1 MIGTNMSSGI
11 SERKILAI
19 DDDEWFLGLLVKKFG
34 DVDPSF
40 KITTVYSAKSALEKL
55 EVETFDCI
63 LCDHKLPG
71 TLTINEMVL
80 PADGI
85 NFLRKLQE
93 ELRIDIPVIFIT
105 GQGSEEIASQAL
117 LQGASGYFIKRV
129 QPGYYSLMA
138 TSIRQ
143 TIDRYRLQN
152 ELKKSE
158 ARYRDLFEN
167 STGLI
172 LIFDTQGTLKEAN
185 VEFFLKFGYDREEM
199 GNLSFKELSMD
210 EDRPIWADLIKK
222 IKDGLSLTIGTI
234 LRGITKEG
242 KIIHLDLTARP
253 IYGKK
258 TGEVRAIQALA
269 TDITHTIQTQQALI
283 DSEEKHRKIFEGLI
297 DTGIVLMTKDEVI
310 LDVNSAFTQISGL
323 SKAETVGK
331 PVSEIMLKLN
341 PGKFD
346 PSQGEIHSKD
356 INWLHER
363 FLNIL
368 DPSSSERHSEL
379 MYSITNRADNSKHII
394 ESRGFTIEHSAGYQV
409 AFVMRDISAWVFAE
423 AERNAIAQRF
433 RVLIERTPIG
443 VWVSDVP
450 DENTTYINESM
461 AKMLGYSPHEIIG
474 VPVLDFLTQESAK
487 KLKETT
493 HGRET
498 GEELPESYE
507 LAFLHRSGKLIH
519 TLVTGAAIQSVSGD
533 IQETFGFIRD
543 ITEEKARASEL
554 QTTKEFL
561 EEILTSIP
569 EGVYVWDRRE
579 RVTMANTRMA
589 KILEYT
595 SSRELIGRSLYSFFP
610 ERDHEHIKELVKDR
624 LRGNRS
630 ETFMDITYLTRKG
643 KEVKSKVTSVPL
655 LADSEVV
662 GAVVTVTDITAVS
675 IIEES
680 FRQVQQEL
688 NILRENINQGII
700 YVDNLGKV
708 LSHNSQAQE
717 LFGNFNVDVRTLNVI
732 QHPKLK
738 ESGVG
743 EKFQNILYQKA
754 ENIVN
759 EFSAEKLTNE
769 GIPWHLRFK
778 ALPVYNIS
786 QPTIQKWCFFIEK
799 VEQNSGNIYPS
810 D

>member
-1 MIGTNMSSGI
+1 MIGNNSSSSI

-40 KITTVYSAKSALEKL
+40 KITTVYSAKAALEKL
-55 EVETFDCI
+55 EVDSFDCI

-71 TLTINEMVL
+71 TLIIDGKVF

-93 ELRIDIPVIFIT
+93 ELRIDIPVIFVT

-172 LIFDTQGTLKEAN
+172 LIFDTEGTLKEAN
-185 VEFFLKFGYDREEM
+185 NEFFLKFGYDREEM
-199 GNLSFKELSMD
+199 GALSFKELALD

-234 LRGITKEG
+234 LRGVTKKG
-242 KIIHLDLTARP
+242 KIVHLDLTARP

-297 DTGIVLMTKDEVI
+297 DTGIILMTKEEVI
-310 LDVNSAFTQISGL
+310 LDVNLAFTQICGL
-323 SKAETVGK
+323 SKVETIGK
-331 PVSEIMLKLN
+331 PISEIMHKLK
-341 PGKFD
+341 PVKFD
-346 PSQGEIHSKD
+346 PSQGEIYSD
-356 INWLHER
+356 DMNWLHER
-363 FLNIL
+363 FLHII
-368 DPSSSERHSEL
+368 DPSSSERYSEL
-379 MYSITNRADNSKHII
+379 MYSITNLVDDSKHII

-409 AFVMRDISAWVFAE
+409 AFVMRDISAWVFSE
-423 AERNAIAQRF
+423 AERNTIAQRF

-450 DENTTYINESM
+450 DEKTTYINESM
-461 AKMLGYSPHEIIG
+461 ARMLGYSPHEIIG
-474 VPVLDFLTQESAK
+474 FPVFDFLTQDSTK
-487 KLKETT
+487 RLKEITQ
-493 HGRET
+493 GREA
-498 GEELPESYE
+498 GKELSESYE
-507 LAFLHRSGKLIH
+507 LTFFHRSGKLVH
-519 TLVTGAAIQSVSGD
+519 TLVTGAAIQSTSGD
-533 IQETFGFIRD
+533 LQETYGFIRN

-610 ERDHEHIKELVKDR
+610 NRDHEHIKNLVKDR

-630 ETFMDITYLTRKG
+630 ETFMDITYVTRKG

-655 LADSEVV
+655 VADNEVV

-675 IIEES
+675 KIEES
-680 FRQVQQEL
+680 FHQVQEEL
-688 NILRENINQGII
+688 DILRENINQGII

-717 LFGNFNVDVRTLNVI
+717 LFAHLNVDVRTLNVI
-732 QHPKLK
+732 HDPTLK
-738 ESGVG
+738 ESGLG
-743 EKFQNILYQKA
+743 EKFRNVLYQKA
-754 ENIVN
+754 ENAIN
-759 EFSAEKLTNE
+759 EFSVEKLITK
-769 GIPWHLRFK
+769 GIPWYLRFK
-778 ALPVYNIS
+778 AVPIYNIS
-786 QPTIQKWCFFIEK
+786 KPTIQKWCFFLEK
-799 VEQNSGNIYPS
+799 ADRNP
-810 D
+810 